1 MVSTLTQ
8 DICHFLVDSSNS
20 FTLWNAKAGE
30 QEIAGVIGKF
40 GLGVQNEAGQ
50 RLIVLQRKCTAHSK
64 HSLPTTQE
72 TTLHMDITRWSTR
85 KSD

>member
-50 RLIVLQRKCTAHSK
+50 RLTVFQR
-64 HSLPTTQE
+64 E
-72 TTLHMDITRWSTR
+72 
-85 KSD
+85 

>member
-50 RLIVLQRKCTAHSK
+50 RLTVLQR
-64 HSLPTTQE
+64 E
-72 TTLHMDITRWSTR
+72 
-85 KSD
+85 

>member
-1 MVSTLTQ
+1 MVSTSTQ

-20 FTLWNAKAGE
+20 FTFWDAKAGG

-50 RLIVLQRKCTAHSK
+50 RLIESF
-64 HSLPTTQE
+64 
-72 TTLHMDITRWSTR
+72 
-85 KSD
+85 